1 MTVGTFDPGSGA
13 ADPGD
18 GTAGPL
24 SPADLSTLLAASR
37 DLDRAKFGLSDH
49 EIARLG
55 RLARTD
61 GADWAA
67 ATDALGDDE
76 IEALIRLLVLA
87 EARLPEFESGDRSP
101 VVPLARL
108 LRGRGAYPA
117 ELTSW
122 IRAHSNNRFLPH
134 GSLMDRL

>member
-1 MTVGTFDPGSGA
+1 MTVGSFDPGGE
-13 ADPGD
+13 
-18 GTAGPL
+18 TAGAL
-24 SPADLSTLLAASR
+24 SPADLDTLLAASG
-37 DLDRAKFGLSDH
+37 DLDRDKFGLSDH

-67 ATDALGDDE
+67 AVDGLGSDQ

-108 LRGRGAYPA
+108 LRSRKAYPA
-117 ELTSW
+117 RLTPW